1 MKDEE
6 TPSLPRG
13 QLPSCK
19 RLWRLKVTCVPRTQY
34 HTLQND
40 VSLEDDPPHIYISR
54 DTKSQKEIMRKGL
67 VKSGSSGNKFWSK
80 SDLGSKWCGY
90 FLPCGCGRHYNA
102 PYPRPRDVHVLI
114 PGNCNMLP
122 YMSKETLKLRIVS
135 WEDYPGLSGWA
146 QCHYERLHK
155 RKLGGSNR
163 EGGQSDALWK
173 CNKEPQA
180 KECSDLQKLDKARK
194 AILS

>member
-40 VSLEDDPPHIYISR
+40 VSLEDDPPHIYIYISR

-80 SDLGSKWCGY
+80 SDLGSDLSSATSSPHKE
-90 FLPCGCGRHYNA
+90 FHISAEL
-102 PYPRPRDVHVLI
+102 VLV
-114 PGNCNMLP
+114 
-122 YMSKETLKLRIVS
+122 RV
-135 WEDYPGLSGWA
+135 
-146 QCHYERLHK
+146 
-155 RKLGGSNR
+155 
-163 EGGQSDALWK
+163 
-173 CNKEPQA
+173 
-180 KECSDLQKLDKARK
+180 
-194 AILS
+194 

>member
-1 MKDEE
+1 M
-6 TPSLPRG
+6 
-13 QLPSCK
+13 
-19 RLWRLKVTCVPRTQY
+19 
-34 HTLQND
+34 
-40 VSLEDDPPHIYISR
+40 
-54 DTKSQKEIMRKGL
+54 
-67 VKSGSSGNKFWSK
+67 KSGSSGNKFWSK

-90 FLPCGCGRHYNA
+90 FLPCGCGRQYNA

-135 WEDYPGLSGWA
+135 WEDYPGFSGWA
-146 QCHYERLHK
+146 QCHHERLHK